1 MSSFGLIELKLE
13 LSHIELSFTNVMFSR
28 KKILEIYEIKLPSE
42 EDVDEGD
49 AEDFDFVSL
58 PSILIML
65 APPLA
70 VPLVLSGSKPISSY
84 WSRESVS
91 VSNLPIVLL
100 IN

>member
-1 MSSFGLIELKLE
+1 MKFF
-13 LSHIELSFTNVMFSR
+13 H
-28 KKILEIYEIKLPSE
+28 EIYEIKLPSE

-65 APPLA
+65 APLA

-91 VSNLPIVLL
+91 VSNLPIVLV
-100 IN
+100 INWRLPERN

>member
-1 MSSFGLIELKLE
+1 MQHKSTAESF
-13 LSHIELSFTNVMFSR
+13 FSISYSR
-28 KKILEIYEIKLPSE
+28 HVFMKFFHEIYEIKLPSE

-65 APPLA
+65 APLA

-91 VSNLPIVLL
+91 VSNLPIVLV